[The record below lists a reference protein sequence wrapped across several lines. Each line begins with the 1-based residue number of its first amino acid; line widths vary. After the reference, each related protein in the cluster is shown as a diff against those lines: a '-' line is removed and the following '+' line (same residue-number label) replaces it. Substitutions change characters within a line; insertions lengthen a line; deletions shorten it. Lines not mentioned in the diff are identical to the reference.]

1 MNRFAPVVLLL
12 VLLCSLPAA
21 ASPCEFTAADEHAI
35 RTVIEK
41 YRSSWL
47 SGDAEGVQS
56 TFSEDAVLL
65 PHHGGTPVVG
75 LKAIKEYWWPAGA
88 PPTPIT
94 KLEITTEA
102 FGGDC
107 NVAFVRGHDSVAWT
121 AEKGGKTVTYTN
133 SGTYLNVMK
142 KLPDGSW
149 RIWQHM
155 WDDPVTVVVGST
167 L

>member
-1 MNRFAPVVLLL
+1 MIF
-12 VLLCSLPAA
+12 LCSLHAGA
-21 ASPCEFTAADEHAI
+21 TPCEFTSADKQAI
-35 RTVIEK
+35 QAVVEK
-41 YRSSWL
+41 YRTSWL
-47 SGDAEGVQS
+47 AGDATGVQS

-65 PHHGGTPVVG
+65 PHHGDPPVVG
-75 LKAIKEYWWPAGA
+75 LKAIREYWWPAGA

-107 NVAFVRGHDSVAWT
+107 NLAFVRGHDSVSWT
-121 AEKGGKTVTYTN
+121 AEEGGKTVSYTN

-149 RIWQHM
+149 RIWQHI
-155 WDDPVTVVVGST
+155 WDDPANLVVKAT
-167 L
+167 Q